1 MKKLLIFTVIVSAVT
16 LGGLWS
22 GKKFCTM
29 MSMPASARSGQ
40 ALYSEMG
47 LDASQTESVRK
58 LETAFRKEMDAL
70 CMRICE
76 QRVDLLKEI
85 KNKRISHE
93 AIDKRVEEIGQLQ
106 ISLEKK
112 VISHILQVD
121 KGLTPSQS
129 AAYLER
135 IYQRQCQLAAQ
146 SGYGENLNKMKE

>member
-1 MKKLLIFTVIVSAVT
+1 MKKLLLFTVIVSAVT

-22 GKKFCTM
+22 GKKFCSM
-29 MSMPASARSGQ
+29 MSMPGRSSQ
-40 ALYSEMG
+40 AMYSEMG

-58 LETAFRKEMDAL
+58 LETAFRKEVDAL

-76 QRVDLLKEI
+76 ERVDLLKEI

-135 IYQRQCQLAAQ
+135 IYQRQCQMAAQ